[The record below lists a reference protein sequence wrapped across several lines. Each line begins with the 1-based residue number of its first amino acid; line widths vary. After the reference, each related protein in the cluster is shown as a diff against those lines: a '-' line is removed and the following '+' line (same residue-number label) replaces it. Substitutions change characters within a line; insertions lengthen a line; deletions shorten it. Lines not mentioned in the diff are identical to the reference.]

1 VVTSTDSGRR
11 DEEREPSPLRE
22 PFPLLV
28 LLLLRCGAGPRAM
41 GGFPPPKKATIL
53 SQNDFGAGALG
64 AVFCR

>member
-28 LLLLRCGAGPRAM
+28 LLLRCGSGTRAM
-41 GGFPPPKKATIL
+41 GGFPPPKNAMIL
-53 SQNDFGAGALG
+53 SQNDFGAGGLG
-64 AVFCR
+64 VVFCR